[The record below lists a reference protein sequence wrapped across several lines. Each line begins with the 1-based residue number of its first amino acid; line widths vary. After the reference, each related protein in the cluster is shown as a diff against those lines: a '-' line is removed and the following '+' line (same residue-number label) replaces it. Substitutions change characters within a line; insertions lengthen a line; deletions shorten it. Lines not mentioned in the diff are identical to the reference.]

1 MASKNSTLGSL
12 IRLVRKK
19 NSWTLRQLSEKVG
32 IPLSTLAKVETDKLS
47 LTYDKLQQFTAS
59 LGLSM
64 TEFLA
69 QADAPPAATLPVFRA
84 RRSLTGRGNSIQ
96 ISTPNYDYEYLCA
109 DLRQKRMVPILTRI
123 RSKDIA
129 EFGEPLKH
137 KGEEFIFVIEG
148 TVEVHLQFY
157 SPVRLTAGQ
166 GIYIDSTMGHAY
178 VAKDCESALVL
189 GVCSSEDPAA
199 RQGSAARQRRTPFT
213 RACVMGFLLV
223 ASRMPA
229 GFSFVDMNSL
239 IRLTMAQLSPIGH
252 MPATESSDPM
262 TRIEESEHFSGN
274 RSLRRLHAGKP
285 TP

>member
-12 IRLVRKK
+12 VRLVRKK

-69 QADAPPAATLPVFRA
+69 QVDAPPATRLPVFTA
-84 RRSLTGRGNSIQ
+84 RRSLTNRGNSIK

-123 RSKDIA
+123 KSKDIA
-129 EFGEPLKH
+129 GFGEPLKH

-148 TVEVHLQFY
+148 TIEVHSQFY
-157 SPVRLTAGQ
+157 NPVSLSAGQ

-189 GVCSSEDPAA
+189 GVCSSEDPNLASELISLAA
-199 RQGSAARQRRTPFT
+199 SEAESA
-213 RACVMGFLLV
+213 V
-223 ASRMPA
+223 
-229 GFSFVDMNSL
+229 
-239 IRLTMAQLSPIGH
+239 
-252 MPATESSDPM
+252 
-262 TRIEESEHFSGN
+262 
-274 RSLRRLHAGKP
+274 
-285 TP
+285 

>member
-1 MASKNSTLGSL
+1 MAMASKSSTLGSL

-19 NSWTLRQLSEKVG
+19 NSWTLRQLSERVG

-69 QADAPPAATLPVFRA
+69 QGEPPAASPLPVLTA
-84 RRSLTGRGNSIQ
+84 RRSLTNSGNSIQ

-109 DLRQKRMVPILTRI
+109 DLREKRMVPILTRI

-129 EFGEPLKH
+129 EFGEPLRH
-137 KGEEFIFVIEG
+137 KGEEFVFVLEG
-148 TVEVHLQFY
+148 TIEVHLQYY

-166 GIYIDSTMGHAY
+166 GVYLDSTMGHAY

-189 GVCSSEDPAA
+189 GVCSSEDPN
-199 RQGSAARQRRTPFT
+199 
-213 RACVMGFLLV
+213 L
-223 ASRMPA
+223 ASE
-229 GFSFVDMNSL
+229 L
-239 IRLTMAQLSPIGH
+239 INLA
-252 MPATESSDPM
+252 ATEAEATAP
-262 TRIEESEHFSGN
+262 R
-274 RSLRRLHAGKP
+274 
-285 TP
+285 